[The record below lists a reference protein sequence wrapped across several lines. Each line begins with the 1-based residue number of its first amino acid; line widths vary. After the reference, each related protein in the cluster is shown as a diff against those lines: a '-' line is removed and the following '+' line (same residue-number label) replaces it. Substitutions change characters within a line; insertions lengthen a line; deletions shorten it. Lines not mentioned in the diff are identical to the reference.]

1 MNLHHTNACHGL
13 GFAYV
18 KENNKMYNNNYFM
31 IHLNNIIVTYY
42 TF

>member
-18 KENNKMYNNNYFM
+18 KENNKMYNKKYD
-31 IHLNNIIVTYY
+31 IIKYY
-42 TF
+42 I